1 VIFKKSILILLTSSI
16 VYAGETTLINT
27 IETNQKDIKRLNK
40 AVVILINKVNKLT
53 DTNKVLVKKLKIK
66 ETEVK
71 NQERLREELYAQKL
85 VELRNLKAENKKAE
99 KELKEFIKNKSK
111 ERIHDLSKEYKTKEI
126 VSVDNNKTK
135 EIVSVDNNKT
145 KEIVSVDN
153 NKTKETISVDN
164 NKTKEIVSIDNNKTK
179 YIIKLE
185 LTTEK
190 KKNLSLKTISK
201 IKDKEL
207 RDNIILRP
215 IGKNKIIVETK
226 NGFDYNTT
234 RINQEKYKEFFKKS
248 FIVKENKDRLNS
260 KTVYVIYLGTLKN
273 ENELGFILR
282 TIKKDDLKKGISV
295 KKVKKRY
302 VAITKD
308 YKDYNKMKKDLKRY
322 KKKFK
327 NAYYKKELRKKEN
340 EK

>member
-1 VIFKKSILILLTSSI
+1 MIFKKSILILLTSSI

-111 ERIHDLSKEYKTKEI
+111 ERIHDLSKEY
-126 VSVDNNKTK
+126 
-135 EIVSVDNNKT
+135 KT